1 MSAPTLTNTIRR
13 TEAWEIE
20 GECFNMD
27 GDWFFPTGTVPPT
40 HPETRAAISAC
51 NRCPGRRQ
59 CAQYVIDAIP
69 TAYPIRAGIWAGIR
83 ITDTHS
89 TMSRS
94 ESHQKAYRALA
105 AIATGQVQ

>member
-27 GDWFFPTGTVPPT
+27 GDWFFPTGTVPP
-40 HPETRAAISAC
+40 PPPPQ
-51 NRCPGRRQ
+51 NPQ